1 MITEKL
7 MENELLLTNLSYT
20 NMVTFLFMIVFVVL
34 IFSIYRVHLC
44 HGLKCL
50 DLAPYDKNGEVR

>member
-1 MITEKL
+1 

-34 IFSIYRVHLC
+34 IFSMYRVHLC
-44 HGLKCL
+44 HALKCL
-50 DLAPYDKNGEVR
+50 DLAPYDKNGEVG